1 MARVLKAATASAV
14 GEYSGLGDVRGEG
27 GVRDGTPGPEAAAPW
42 PALLG
47 LLRSAL
53 EVRSFAA
60 VSTFR
65 QREPAFQGRLG

>member
-1 MARVLKAATASAV
+1 MARVLKAAVASAV
-14 GEYSGLGDVRGEG
+14 GEYSGLGAVRGW
-27 GVRDGTPGPEAAAPW
+27 GVRDGTPGPEEAAPW

-53 EVRSFAA
+53 EMRSLAA

-65 QREPAFQGRLG
+65 QREPAFQARLG